1 MLRRWATGALIALAA
16 IAGVAHAQSQT
27 PITRYQRLTG
37 NINFVVTG
45 GSLRNSETNT
55 CTVQATRAA
64 ALNGIPAGA
73 TVIAAYLYWGGSGS
87 TLDTSVT
94 LNSSTVTASR
104 TFTASYNND
113 GTLLPYFGAFAD
125 VTSRVSGNGTFTFGG
140 LTVNTGEPHCSVSGV
155 ASGWSLVVIYGAASE
170 RLRAINVFD
179 GLQYFRG
186 SSLTL
191 NPDGFRI
198 PPSNYDGRMAVVT
211 LEGDPGNSEALNG
224 VSEAL
229 RFNGTTLDDGI
240 NVPGSVP
247 TVQPFDGTVNSL
259 GIQTS
264 YSFDV
269 DTFDVTSLL
278 SPGQTS
284 ATTVYSTG
292 GDLVLLL
299 AQIVSATSEPT
310 VDLSLT
316 KTHVGN
322 FSVGQN
328 GVYTLRVSNGAGRQ
342 REDNVVTVTDTLPA
356 GMAFVSGTGTGW
368 SCSASGQVVTCTHAP
383 FLDPGQS
390 YPDITLTV
398 AVGAGVAASTVN
410 TATVSS
416 VSYDINAANNTASD
430 TTVVLLPNLSTS
442 TLAVTDL
449 NGGEADPGDTLR
461 YTLTITNTGG
471 APAVLASATAALPTN
486 TSSLSVV
493 SVPSGATSTST
504 PTQLNVS
511 GISVPVG
518 ASVTIV
524 YTVVVPT
531 GASPGA
537 EIDAEASVV
546 NPLGPGADPVAPQL
560 VISPSAIPSSGTK
573 ALYLRGTAGTPLSR
587 NPSASGEATVQ
598 ITGGAAGAA
607 VLTMAPALQTPLTLA
622 AGNFSVPLWLSRNNT
637 GSNTRV
643 LQFTFSNSVTGAIG
657 APVSVSFGSL
667 PNNTV
672 GSGFPT
678 QVTLNNPTLRTFPAG
693 STFSLRI
700 VQTSPTNTG
709 SIVRV
714 HPYGG
719 GIAYSR
725 ILLNSNTV
733 INVDSVATYTA
744 AYPGGT
750 AATSFNPGN
759 TVHVRAVVSDPFGS
773 FDITGATLRLVD
785 PGGTV
790 RVNGLAMTQVADSG
804 TSTKTYQYVYALPT
818 NAVTGGW
825 TMEVTAREG
834 TENTVTDL
842 GVDGFIVAL
851 PLPSLNVT
859 KISDVLSDPQN
870 GATNPKRIP
879 GAVVRY
885 AITVSNAGVGTVD
898 SSTLVITDPLPPN
911 SALYVGSGAFEFING
926 TPVSGLTFN
935 AATNVTYSSQPGGG
949 APYTYT
955 PVPDAQG
962 YDAAVR
968 GVRIAP
974 SGVMNA
980 ASGASQPSFTV
991 RMRVRIQ

>member
-45 GSLRNSETNT
+45 GSLRNSDSNT

-64 ALNGIPAGA
+64 ALSGIPAGA
-73 TVIAAYLYWGGSGS
+73 TVLAAYLYWGGSGS
-87 TLDTSVT
+87 SVDTSVT
-94 LNSSTVTASR
+94 LNGGAVTASR

-155 ASGWSLVVIYGAASE
+155 ASGWSLVVVYGAANE

-198 PPSNYDGRMAVVT
+198 PPTNYDGRMAVVT
-211 LEGDPGNSEALNG
+211 LEGDPGNSDALNG

-240 NVPGSVP
+240 NVAGSVP

-316 KTHVGN
+316 KTHTGN

-328 GVYTLRVSNGAGRQ
+328 GVYTLRVSNAAGRQ
-342 REDNVVTVTDTLPA
+342 REDNIVTVTDTLPA
-356 GMAFVSGTGTGW
+356 GMTFVSGTGTGW
-368 SCSASGQVVTCTHAP
+368 NCGASGQVVTCTHAP

-398 AVGAGVAASTVN
+398 AVGAGAAASSVN

-416 VSYDINAANNTASD
+416 ISYDINAANDTASD

-442 TLAVTDL
+442 TLTVTDL

-461 YTLTITNTGG
+461 YTLTITNTGS
-471 APAVLASATAALPTN
+471 APALLASATAGLPIN
-486 TSSLSVV
+486 TTTLSVA
-493 SVPSGATSTST
+493 SIPPGATNGSS
-504 PTQLNVS
+504 PTQLGVS

-518 ASVTIV
+518 GSVTIV

-531 GASPGA
+531 GTSPGA
-537 EIDAEASVV
+537 VIAASATVV
-546 NPLGPGADPVAPQL
+546 NPLGPGAEPEAPEL
-560 VISPSAIPSSGTK
+560 IVSPSVIPSSGTK
-573 ALYLRGTAGTPLSR
+573 SLYLRNSAVRLSR
-587 NPSASGEATVQ
+587 LPATSSESYVQ
-598 ITGGAAGAA
+598 IGQNGSAAW
-607 VLTMAPALQTPLTLA
+607 TMTPALQTPLTIGATPFTATL
-622 AGNFSVPLWLSRNNT
+622 VLSRN
-637 GSNTRV
+637 GSNNNRTITV
-643 LQFTFSNSVTGAIG
+643 TLSNSATGVVSSSFRSTTLTNNANGQVVT
-657 APVSVSFGSL
+657 F
-667 PNNTV
+667 TM
-672 GSGFPT
+672 
-678 QVTLNNPTLRTFPAG
+678 LNSIARTFPAG
-693 STFSLRI
+693 STFTLTVSQGNAGSNTRI
-700 VQTSPTNTG
+700 YPYTNQGTS
-709 SIVRV
+709 RV
-714 HPYGG
+714 E
-719 GIAYSR
+719 
-725 ILLNSNTV
+725 LNATTV
-733 INVDSVATYTA
+733 INVDSVAPYTA
-744 AYPGGT
+744 AYPGGSV
-750 AATSFNPGN
+750 ATSFNPGN

-790 RVNGLAMTQVADSG
+790 RVNNLAMTQVADSG
-804 TSTKTYQYVYALPT
+804 TSTKTYQYVYALPA

-851 PLPSLNVT
+851 PLPALNVT

-870 GATNPKRIP
+870 GTTNPKRIP

-885 AITVSNAGVGTVD
+885 AITVSNGGAGTVD

-911 SALYVGSGAFEFING
+911 VALYVGSGAFEFING
-926 TPVSGLTFN
+926 TPVSGLAFN
-935 AATNVTYSSQPGGG
+935 AATHVTYSNQPGGG

-968 GVRIAP
+968 GVRLAP

-980 ASGASQPSFTV
+980 ASGAAHPNFTL

>member
-1 MLRRWATGALIALAA
+1 MIAVAA
-16 IAGVAHAQSQT
+16 FAGIAHAQSQT

-45 GSLRNSETNT
+45 GSLRNSDTNT
-55 CTVQATRAA
+55 CTVQSTRAA
-64 ALNGIPAGA
+64 ALSGIPAGA

-87 TLDTSVT
+87 TPDTGVT
-94 LNSSTVTASR
+94 LNSSAVTASR

-140 LTVNTGEPHCSVSGV
+140 LTVNTGDPHCSVSGV

-191 NPDGFRI
+191 TPDGFRI

-211 LEGDPGNSEALNG
+211 LEGDPGNSDALNG

-240 NVPGSVP
+240 NAAGSVP
-247 TVQPFDGTVNSL
+247 TVQPFDGTVNTL
-259 GIQTS
+259 GLQTS

-269 DTFDVTSLL
+269 DTFNVTSLL

-316 KTHVGN
+316 KTHAGN
-322 FSVGQN
+322 FSAGQN
-328 GVYTLRVSNGAGRQ
+328 GLYTLRVSNGAGRQ

-356 GMAFVSGTGTGW
+356 GMTFVSGTGTGW
-368 SCSASGQVVTCTHAP
+368 SCGATGQVVTCTHAP
-383 FLDPGQS
+383 FLDPGLS

-398 AVGAGVAASTVN
+398 AVGAGAAASSVN

-416 VSYDINAANNTASD
+416 ASYDINAANNTASD
-430 TTVVLLPNLSTS
+430 TTVVLLPDLSTS

-471 APAVLASATAALPTN
+471 APAVLAGATAGLPIN
-486 TSSLSVV
+486 TASLSVV
-493 SVPSGATSTST
+493 SLPPGATSTST
-504 PTQLNVS
+504 STQLNVA
-511 GISVPVG
+511 GINVPVG
-518 ASVTIV
+518 ASVTIL
-524 YTVVVPT
+524 YTVVVSPT
-531 GASPGA
+531 ASPGA
-537 EIDAEASVV
+537 PIDASATVT
-546 NPLGPGADPVAPQL
+546 NPLGPGAEPEAPEL
-560 VISPSAIPSSGTK
+560 IVSPSAIPSAGSK
-573 ALYLRGTAGTPLSR
+573 FLYLRGS
-587 NPSASGEATVQ
+587 SGQTLYRVPATSSEGFVQ
-598 ITGGAAGAA
+598 IAAGGSS
-607 VLTMAPALQTPLTLA
+607 VWTMTPALQTPLSISAGAFTTRLVLA
-622 AGNFSVPLWLSRNNT
+622 RN
-637 GSNTRV
+637 GSNSSRT
-643 LQFTFSNSVTGAIG
+643 LTATLSNSATGVVSTSSVTTQLTNSGNG
-657 APVSVSFGSL
+657 QLVVFTM
-667 PNNTV
+667 PNLIV
-672 GSGFPT
+672 
-678 QVTLNNPTLRTFPAG
+678 RTFPAG
-693 STFSLRI
+693 STFTLAVSQGGSGGNTRI
-700 VQTSPTNTG
+700 YPYTSVG
-709 SIVRV
+709 VSRV
-714 HPYGG
+714 E
-719 GIAYSR
+719 
-725 ILLNSNTV
+725 LNATTV
-733 INVDSVATYTA
+733 INVNSVTAYTA

-750 AATSFNPGN
+750 AAASFTPGS
-759 TVHVRAVVSDPFGS
+759 TVYVRAVVSDPFGS
-773 FDITGATLRLVD
+773 FDITSATLRLVD

-790 RVNGLAMTQVADSG
+790 RVNNLAMTQVADSG
-804 TSTKTYQYVYALPT
+804 TSTKTYQYVYALP
-818 NAVTGGW
+818 AAALTGGW

-870 GATNPKRIP
+870 GTTNPKRIP

-885 AITVSNAGVGTVD
+885 AITVSNGGVGTVD
-898 SSTLVITDPLPPN
+898 SSTLVITDPLPAN
-911 SALYVGSGAFEFING
+911 VALYVGSGAFEFING

-935 AATNVTYSSQPGGG
+935 AATHVTYSNQPGGG
-949 APYTYT
+949 APYTYV

-962 YDAAVR
+962 YDVAVR
-968 GVRIAP
+968 GVRLAP

-980 ASGASQPSFTV
+980 ASGASQPNFTL